1 MAEAFLHYLWQFQY
15 FAKHDLLTTTG
26 ETIRIFET
34 GNRNADAGPDFLN
47 ARVKIGAM
55 EWVGSVEIHVHASGW
70 TDHNHGADEAYENVI
85 LHVVW
90 SDDKPVK
97 RNDGSLL
104 PTLELK
110 KRVDEGLVLKYKKLL
125 ASVDTIPCAPSILQ
139 VPALIRLSM
148 LERVLA
154 ERLQTKSRE
163 VLTWLQRNLN
173 DWDETCYQLL
183 ARNFGFKVNADPF
196 LQLARSLPYKTI
208 LKHADKRNQIEALL
222 FGQAG
227 FLSDK
232 KVNDDYVRE
241 LQREYTLLAQKYKL
255 ESTQLNK
262 TQWKFLRLRPANF
275 PSMRLAQFAG
285 LLYQQQNL
293 FSRILEAESYAAFRQ
308 LASVEVSA
316 YWKTHYRLGAPAK
329 DEVPSFGE
337 RSIDAVLINSVV
349 PLLVA
354 YGKVRDQQV
363 LIDRAVDVLH
373 QLPAESNTVTRMWA
387 DLGIKSKTAFD
398 SQALLELNNNF
409 CSKHRCLDCS
419 IGASL
424 LKPLR

>member
-15 FAKHDLLTTTG
+15 FAKQNLLTTTG
-26 ETIRIFET
+26 EVIRIFET
-34 GNRNADAGPDFLN
+34 GNRNTHAGPDFLN
-47 ARVKIGAM
+47 ARVKIGAV

-70 TDHNHGADEAYENVI
+70 TDHNHDADEAYENVI

-90 SDDKPVK
+90 RDDKPVK

-110 KRVDEGLVLKYKKLL
+110 QRVDEGLVLKYKKLL
-125 ASVDTIPCAPSILQ
+125 NAVDSIPCAPSILQ
-139 VPALIRLSM
+139 VPELTRFSM
-148 LERVLA
+148 LDRVLT
-154 ERLQTKSRE
+154 ERLQTKSQE
-163 VLTWLQRNLN
+163 VVAWLQRNLN
-173 DWDETCYQLL
+173 NWEETCYQLL

-196 LQLARSLPYKTI
+196 LQLARSLPYKII
-208 LKHADKRNQIEALL
+208 LKHADKPTQLEALL

-241 LQREYTLLAQKYKL
+241 LQREYTLLAQKYQL
-255 ESTQLNK
+255 EPTQLNK

-275 PSMRLAQFAG
+275 PSVRLAQFAG
-285 LLYQQQNL
+285 LLHQRQNL
-293 FSRILEAESYAAFRQ
+293 FSRMLETESPAAFRQ
-308 LASVEVSA
+308 LIAVEVSA
-316 YWKTHYRLGAPAK
+316 YWKTHYQLGVPAK

-337 RSIDAVLINSVV
+337 RSIDTVLINSVV

-354 YGKVRDQQV
+354 YGKSRDQQV
-363 LIDRAVDVLH
+363 LIDRAVTILQ

-387 DLGIKSKTAFD
+387 GLGIKSKTAFD

-409 CSKHRCLDCS
+409 CSKRRCLDCS
-419 IGASL
+419 MGASL